1 MATRQGSGFGG
12 CRPSPAG
19 RYTTIFLVCEVSKI
33 DEIGLHKF
41 GYVIWICC
49 FATAICH
56 QNLVPKYAVSARC
69 QTF

>member
-1 MATRQGSGFGG
+1 MAKRQGSGFGG

-41 GYVIWICC
+41 GYV
-49 FATAICH
+49 FLDLLLR
-56 QNLVPKYAVSARC
+56 NSYMPPKFG
-69 QTF
+69 T